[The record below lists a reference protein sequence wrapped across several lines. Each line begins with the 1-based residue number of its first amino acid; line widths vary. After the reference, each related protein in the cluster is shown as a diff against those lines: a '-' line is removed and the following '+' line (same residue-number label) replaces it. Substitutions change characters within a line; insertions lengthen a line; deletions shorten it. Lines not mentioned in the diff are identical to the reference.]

1 MDPFTLLALA
11 SLAGVGAKVVG
22 NFAGGHFEKSAN
34 RAQQEANKKQADA
47 SAAAEYKKLTSPRL
61 VGATG
66 VVDNK
71 LGDYYNAAAEKE
83 FQHNAAPDLV
93 QAANQRVNAQIASDI
108 GGQAK
113 NAIGNF
119 GVAGALETNRN
130 YSSGA
135 AQAANMQLIMHM
147 LGMMNR

>member
-1 MDPFTLLALA
+1 MDPFTLLAL
-11 SLAGVGAKVVG
+11 SNLAGTGVKTVGD
-22 NFAGGHFEKSAN
+22 FAGGHFEKSAN
-34 RAQQEANKKQADA
+34 RAQQEANKKQAEA
-47 SAAAEYKKLTSPRL
+47 SAAAEYKKLTSPHL
-61 VGATG
+61 VSATG

-93 QAANQRVNAQIASDI
+93 RAANQRVNAQIASDI
-108 GGQAK
+108 AGQVK
-113 NAIGNF
+113 NAVGNF

-147 LGMMNR
+147 LGMMQR